1 MNDVGPFIPKAGLQ
15 RIAEY
20 VGKPVRFAS
29 LDEMERYVRL
39 VAAPFSALTDAQWRH
54 LTIHSAR
61 RLDSGD
67 YVFAYDPGIAE
78 PLKANLEDDVNLW
91 PVWNAVRCPVLLL
104 RGAESDVL
112 TRADAEAM
120 QNCGPR
126 ATLVEFAGIG
136 HAPTLLA
143 ADQIKVVQD
152 WLSTG

>member
-1 MNDVGPFIPKAGLQ
+1 
-15 RIAEY
+15 
-20 VGKPVRFAS
+20 
-29 LDEMERYVRL
+29 MERYVRL
-39 VAAPFSALTDAQWRH
+39 VAAPVGALTDAQWRH

-61 RLDSGD
+61 QSDDGD
-67 YVFAYDPGIAE
+67 YIFAYDPGIAE
-78 PLKANLEDDVNLW
+78 PFQTNLEDVNLW

-120 QNCGPR
+120 QNRGPR

-136 HAPTLLA
+136 HAPMLLA